1 MHQGSGIV
9 HRREMLLAQISLVIV
24 LVFITRSDIS
34 HLNII
39 INIIIFSHSVK
50 WVPNLWELRQAEMGK
65 VGLENINSI
74 KILESNSFAF
84 TAGC

>member
-1 MHQGSGIV
+1 
-9 HRREMLLAQISLVIV
+9 MLLAQISLVIV

-39 INIIIFSHSVK
+39 INIIISSHSVK